1 MRQSVWLHSLVVAF
15 PVLCGASVA
24 GAALIGPEWPA
35 PGGTTYSAT
44 GEPGKTG
51 GLTFSYTGFDPSQYV
66 DLYWGPWEGAPIG
79 ASLNG
84 PEIDGSEIMTF
95 SMFSGNTAVWTGAS
109 TWSYFSGNTLYTGRS
124 ILTRM
129 TVTMNPSSFVD
140 ASSLG
145 ESVGVLAPVTGGYS
159 ANILFEANFF
169 GTWLPIDSGYNMY
182 QTPAGIGT
190 GVSFN
195 GGYYH
200 TPVPLPGA
208 ALLFGSGLLG
218 LLGIR
223 RHGPQPRNEDRGS
236 PLA

>member
-1 MRQSVWLHSLVVAF
+1 MMRQGTRAGSLVVAF
-15 PVLCGASVA
+15 SVLGGASVA

-51 GLTFSYTGFDPSQYV
+51 GLTFSYTGFDPTQYSE
-66 DLYWGPWEGAPIG
+66 LYWGPWDGAPIG

-84 PEIDGSEIMTF
+84 QEIDASEMMTF
-95 SMFSGNTAVWTGAS
+95 STFSGNTAVWTGAS
-109 TWSYFSGNTLYTGRS
+109 TWSYFSGNTLYSDRP

-129 TVTMNPSSFVD
+129 TVTTNPSSFVD
-140 ASSLG
+140 ASALG
-145 ESVGVLAPVTGGYS
+145 ASVGVLAPVTGDYS

-169 GTWLPIDSGYNMY
+169 GNWLPIDVGYNMY
-182 QTPAGIGT
+182 QTLPGSGT

-208 ALLFGSGLLG
+208 VLLFSSGLLG
-218 LLGIR
+218 LLRIR
-223 RHGPQPRNEDRGS
+223 RRR
-236 PLA
+236 